1 MLHSKWNIIN
11 EQGGKIL
18 HMNVEILPNYRLAYM
33 RRVGPYGP
41 RNNEIMTRLKRW
53 ASANNLMSAAILFG
67 IPQDNPQVTQP
78 EKCRYDVGIVITEA
92 YQLDDSIA
100 EQTFS
105 GGKYAI
111 YLVEHTEETLQ
122 QAWSEIFPLLQK
134 SGHQID
140 NKPIVERYSVEMLAR
155 GYFELCVPIL

>member
-1 MLHSKWNIIN
+1 MK
-11 EQGGKIL
+11 
-18 HMNVEILPNYRLAYM
+18 VEILPNYRLAYM

-41 RNNEIMTRLKRW
+41 GNNEVMARLKTW
-53 ASANNLMSAAILFG
+53 ALENNLMSSAILFG

-78 EKCRYDVGIVITEA
+78 EKCRYDVGIVITKA

-111 YLVEHTEETLQ
+111 YLVKHTEESLQ
-122 QAWSEIFPLLQK
+122 QAWSEIFPLLQN

-140 NKPIVERYSVEMLAR
+140 KKPIVERYSAEMLAH
-155 GYFELCVPIL
+155 GYCELCVPIL